1 MVKPISKYRYL
12 CFTFFVVADNL
23 SMIMLIPDKRF
34 YKIAI
39 IKHILND
46 ILPCW
51 RTFCYGMVLFGV
63 DLHKLFFSLSIKCK
77 YSVNWYI

>member
-12 CFTFFVVADNL
+12 CITFFVVADNL
-23 SMIMLIPDKRF
+23 SMIILIPDKRF

-46 ILPCW
+46 ILPC
-51 RTFCYGMVLFGV
+51 
-63 DLHKLFFSLSIKCK
+63 
-77 YSVNWYI
+77 